1 MKIPQPGI
9 HLLLK
14 RAVRMYS
21 VQEVAH
27 ISEMTDVDEEHSGMQ
42 MMFRPGKHH
51 LNVHFKQ
58 HRFWNLDLCNVKLV
72 GQMEF
77 VLLMNLIYQS
87 HSI

>member
-1 MKIPQPGI
+1 MPIKNLYHRIAESEHTSKTNEDPTTWNS
-9 HLLLK
+9 LLLK

-51 LNVHFKQ
+51 LNFHFKQ
-58 HRFWNLDLCNVKLV
+58 HRFWNLDLCNVK
-72 GQMEF
+72 
-77 VLLMNLIYQS
+77 
-87 HSI
+87 